1 MEALSLEVTDMEEKV
16 KMTINELVNQFHYK
30 PLPHSLSVA
39 QR

>member
-1 MEALSLEVTDMEEKV
+1 MEALFLEVKDMEEKV

-30 PLPHSLSVA
+30 PLPRSLSLT